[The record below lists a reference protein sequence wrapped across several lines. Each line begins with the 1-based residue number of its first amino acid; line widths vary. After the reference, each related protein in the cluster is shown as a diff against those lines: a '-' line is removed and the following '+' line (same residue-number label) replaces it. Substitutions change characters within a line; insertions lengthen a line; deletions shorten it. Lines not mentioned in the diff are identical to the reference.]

1 LALEGTLAVIM
12 AKPTPTRTSS
22 ASTAPR
28 PLIAGVAVLSALVA
42 IAAAGAI
49 VYIRYVA
56 GGLNQTSVQHLSE
69 VIGDDPVNVI
79 VLGSDTR
86 EGLTEEEQRAHGTTE
101 DVGGRRSDTL
111 ILVHLD
117 PRREK
122 AVLVHFPRDLRV
134 EIPGR
139 GMDRINIA
147 YNVGGPSLVVETV
160 KRFTGLPV
168 HHYVEVNFV
177 GFREVVDSLGGVR
190 MCVDRPLID
199 PVSLLNIKNAG
210 CSTFNGKRALA
221 FVRARNVEGDAIPDF
236 SRIARQQQFIRAL
249 LNKLLRVGT
258 LVNPGVARSVAEN
271 VTTDANLSATDLI
284 ELGNELRSLAATGP
298 SGATGVDFRTV
309 PSRPEEIGGTAFVV
323 ADETKSRLLFQRLR
337 SGKALGSVG
346 AFQVGTEASP
356 ATIKVVVMDA
366 GGGER
371 AERVHGAL
379 HRAGFTLLGLT
390 DAPPSLRRSEV
401 LFRKG
406 KESLAE
412 VVKGFVPSLDV
423 RPAPRGLLRGAAV
436 AVIVGDDFPS
446 GP

>member
-1 LALEGTLAVIM
+1 VEGTLAVVM
-12 AKPTPTRTSS
+12 AKPTPTRTW
-22 ASTAPR
+22 ASRAPR
-28 PLIAGVAVLSALVA
+28 PLIAGVAILSALVA
-42 IAAAGAI
+42 IASVVAV

-56 GGLNQTSVQHLSE
+56 GGLNQTSVEHLSE

-86 EGLTEEEQRAHGTTE
+86 EGLTEAEQEAHGTTE
-101 DVGGRRSDTL
+101 DVGGKRSDTL

-134 EIPGR
+134 EVPGR
-139 GMDRINIA
+139 GMDKINIA

-160 KRFTGLPV
+160 NRFTGLPI

-190 MCVDRPLID
+190 VCVDRPLID
-199 PVSLLNIKNAG
+199 PLSGLNIKSAG
-210 CSTFNGKRALA
+210 CSTFDGQRALA

-258 LVNPGVARSVAEN
+258 LVNAGVVRNVAEN
-271 VTTDANLSATDLI
+271 VTTDAELSATDLLQ
-284 ELGNELRSLAATGP
+284 LGNELRSLAAAGP

-309 PSRPEEIGGTAFVV
+309 PSAPQEIGGTAFVV
-323 ADETKSRLLFQRLR
+323 ADEQRSQQLFEHLRL
-337 SGKALGSVG
+337 GKPLGSLG
-346 AFQVGTEASP
+346 AFQVGTKASP
-356 ATIKVVVMDA
+356 ATIKVVVLDA

-371 AERVHGAL
+371 AEQVQAAL
-379 HRAGFTLLGLT
+379 DRAGFIMLPGR
-390 DAPPSLRRSEV
+390 DAPSGLDRSEV
-401 LFRKG
+401 LYRKG
-406 KESLAE
+406 REGLAD
-412 VVKGFVPSLDV
+412 VVKGFFPSLVV
-423 RPAPRGLLRGAAV
+423 RPAPRGILRGAAV
-436 AVIVGDDFPS
+436 AVIVGEDFQAAA
-446 GP
+446 

>member
-1 LALEGTLAVIM
+1 VKGTLAVVM
-12 AKPTPTRTSS
+12 AKPTPTHTW
-22 ASTAPR
+22 ASRAPR
-28 PLIAGVAVLSALVA
+28 PLLAGVAVLSALVA
-42 IAAAGAI
+42 IAAAGAV

-56 GGLNQTSVQHLSE
+56 GGLNRTDVGHLDQVFGE
-69 VIGDDPVNVI
+69 NPVNVI

-86 EGLTEEEQRAHGTTE
+86 EGLTPEEQQALGTTE
-101 DVGGRRSDTL
+101 DVGGKRSDTL

-117 PRREK
+117 PRRDK

-139 GMDRINIA
+139 GMDKINTA

-160 KRFTGLPV
+160 KRFTGLPI

-190 MCVDRPLID
+190 VCVDRPLID
-199 PVSLLNIKNAG
+199 PLSGLRIKSAG
-210 CSTFNGKRALA
+210 CSTFDGRRALA

-258 LVNPGVARSVAEN
+258 LVNPGVVRNVAEN
-271 VTTDANLSATDLI
+271 VTTDAKLSTTDLLQ
-284 ELGNELRSLAATGP
+284 LGNELRSLAATGP

-309 PSRPEEIGGTAFVV
+309 PSAPEEIGGTAFVV
-323 ADETKSRLLFQRLR
+323 ADEKKSHLLFERLR
-337 SGKALGSVG
+337 LGKPLGSLG
-346 AFQVGTEASP
+346 AFQVGTNASP
-356 ATIKVVVMDA
+356 ATIKVVVLDA

-371 AERVHGAL
+371 AGQVQAAL
-379 HRAGFTLLGLT
+379 HRAGFIVLDLR
-390 DAPPSLRRSEV
+390 DAPPDLRRSEV
-401 LFRKG
+401 LFKKG

-412 VVKGFVPSLDV
+412 VVKGFFPSLVV
-423 RPAPRGLLRGAAV
+423 RPAPPGILRGAAV
-436 AVIVGDDFPS
+436 AVLVGDDFQAGS
-446 GP
+446 

>member
-1 LALEGTLAVIM
+1 MAVEGTLALVM
-12 AKPTPTRTSS
+12 AKPTPTRTF
-22 ASTAPR
+22 ASRAPR
-28 PLIAGVAVLSALVA
+28 SVLAGVAILSALVA
-42 IAAAGAI
+42 LAAAGAV

-56 GGLNQTSVQHLSE
+56 GGLNQTSVNGLVE
-69 VIGDDPVNVI
+69 AVGEDPVNVI

-86 EGLTEEEQRAHGTTE
+86 EGLTSEEQAAHGSTE
-101 DVGGRRSDTL
+101 DVGGKRSDTL

-117 PRREK
+117 PRRQK

-139 GMDRINIA
+139 GMDKINLA
-147 YNVGGPSLVVETV
+147 YNVGGPNLVVETV
-160 KRFTGLPV
+160 KRYTGLPI

-199 PVSLLNIKNAG
+199 PVSFLNIRKAG

-271 VTTDANLSATDLI
+271 VTTDAELSATDLL
-284 ELGNELRSLAATGP
+284 ELGNELRSLAAAGP

-309 PSRPEEIGGTAFVV
+309 PSAPEEIGGTAFVV
-323 ADETKSRLLFQRLR
+323 ADETKSRRLFERLR
-337 SGKALGSVG
+337 LGKPLGSVG

-356 ATIKVVVMDA
+356 ATIKVVVLDA

-371 AERVHGAL
+371 AEQVEAAL
-379 HRAGFTLLGLT
+379 HRAGFIVLEAR
-390 DAPPSLRRSEV
+390 DAPLNLRRSEV
-401 LFRKG
+401 LFKAGREG
-406 KESLAE
+406 LAS
-412 VVKGFVPSLDV
+412 VVKGFFPALSV
-423 RPAPRGLLRGAAV
+423 RPAPRGILRGAAV
-436 AVIVGDDFPS
+436 AVLVGDDFQREP
-446 GP
+446 